1 MVLPNGP
8 LFATGVAARIKR
20 DLLEDFNLHAI
31 VRLPNGVFAP
41 YTPIPTNLLFFQRN
55 GPTEEIW
62 YYELPLPEGR
72 KNYTKTK
79 PLRDHEFDMCRELWD
94 ERPVTEHS
102 WRVPVAEV
110 MDNDYNLDLKNPA
123 SQEAMVHRPPEEL
136 VAGIVEKEQRILA
149 LMARIQTAI
158 AEADR

>member
-1 MVLPNGP
+1 LH
-8 LFATGVAARIKR
+8 R
-20 DLLEDFNLHAI
+20 D
-31 VRLPNGVFAP
+31 
-41 YTPIPTNLLFFQRN
+41 

-79 PLRDHEFDMCRELWD
+79 PLRDHGFDECRALWD

-102 WRVPVAEV
+102 WRVPVGEV

-123 SQEAMVHRPPEEL
+123 GQEALVHHSPEEL
-136 VAGIVEKEQRILA
+136 VASIVEKEQNILA
-149 LMARIQTAI
+149 LMARIRSTLAV
-158 AEADR
+158 ADQ